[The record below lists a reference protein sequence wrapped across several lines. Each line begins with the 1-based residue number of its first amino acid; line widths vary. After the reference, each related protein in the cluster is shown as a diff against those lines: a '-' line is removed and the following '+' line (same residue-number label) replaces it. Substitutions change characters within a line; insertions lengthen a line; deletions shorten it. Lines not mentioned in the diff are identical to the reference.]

1 MSPNQTLVGVKIIK
15 LVNGEDVVTV
25 IPAGKNQLP
34 DNSQLVRIEKPL
46 LIKYVPQMTMTGFK
60 DYVALIKW
68 CAYTSDI
75 IVTIPKDKIM
85 TITNATSEM
94 ASSYMNV
101 ASSYEKTPV
110 SIRNEHYKSERL
122 SDKQNEKLND
132 IFDELD
138 DDEESTIH

>member
-1 MSPNQTLVGVKIIK
+1 MHQPPTNVKIVKMI
-15 LVNGEDVVTV
+15 NGEDVVAL
-25 IPAGKNQLP
+25 IPTGKEQLP
-34 DNSQLVRIEKPL
+34 DSHNLMRLNKPL

-110 SIRNEHYKSERL
+110 SIRNENYKSERL
-122 SDKQNEKLND
+122 TDKQNEKLND

>member
-1 MSPNQTLVGVKIIK
+1 M
-15 LVNGEDVVTV
+15 
-25 IPAGKNQLP
+25 
-34 DNSQLVRIEKPL
+34 
-46 LIKYVPQMTMTGFK
+46 
-60 DYVALIKW
+60 ALIKW

-110 SIRNEHYKSERL
+110 SIRNENYKSERL